1 MFAPLRCRLTLPRE
15 TNICAR
21 NVHRFLISTTNPLSL
36 SFATTMAPRRHH
48 FAPIGSSSCSSDLL
62 QLKGIVFDMDG
73 TLCEPQNYMFGE
85 MREALQIDNKIDIL
99 DHIHSLPEK
108 EQRKAFGKVQEI
120 ESRAMEKQVPQ
131 AGLVTLMEELDRHG
145 IHKGI
150 CTRNFEYVLA
160 RVRLDGIFAD
170 KVASMPVNHLL
181 HNHIPSHV
189 NPFAPV
195 VTRDFRPPKPSPAG
209 ILHIAHAWGLV
220 KSSNVPEMPPEERPL
235 PLVMV
240 GDSVDDMAAGR
251 DAGALTVLLRSEG
264 KEELETD
271 SRTDVVI
278 SRLDELV
285 TLLREGLKPQR

>member
-1 MFAPLRCRLTLPRE
+1 MFALLRYRLALSRE

-21 NVHRFLISTTNPLSL
+21 NVFRLLISSTNPQSR
-36 SFATTMAPRRHH
+36 SFTTTMSPHKRHH
-48 FAPIGSSSCSSDLL
+48 FAPLGQSPSEGLL

-85 MREALQIDNKIDIL
+85 MREALQIDKNIDIL

-108 EQRKAFGKVQEI
+108 EQREAFEKVRKI
-120 ESRAMEKQVPQ
+120 ESKAMEKQIPQ

-145 IHKGI
+145 IKKGI
-150 CTRNFEYVLA
+150 CTRNF
-160 RVRLDGIFAD
+160 D
-170 KVASMPVNHLL
+170 MPVNHLL
-181 HNHIPSHV
+181 RNHIPGHL

-195 VTRDFRPPKPSPAG
+195 VTREFRPPKPSPAG
-209 ILHIAHAWGLV
+209 ILHIANAWGLV
-220 KSSNVPEMPPEERPL
+220 QSSTVPETPPEERPL
-235 PLVMV
+235 PLIMV

-285 TLLREGLKPQR
+285 ALLREGLKPQR